1 MKYKIEKNT
10 VQETLIL
17 PLYSRKLCTELY
29 PNLYRDEIAVRLID
43 EIDYDFSKAEKNS
56 RSLMQ
61 RFGALEVA
69 MRQNDLAW
77 EVRNYLKTH
86 PSAAVVNL
94 GCGLDNT
101 GRACDNGRC
110 KIYNL
115 DFPDVIALRQQ
126 LLPAGER
133 EQNIPCDLKDP
144 AWFDKIEASGGA
156 VFFASGVF
164 YYFLTQQVKAL
175 VQGISFQ
182 KQLTAVLGYDAAT
195 ARAITKKAKPQY
207 RQIIAG
213 LPEFEKADRFKM
225 NLVNCA
231 MIGAF
236 ILSMPQRPEVDRLT
250 DYYAR
255 SMMTKPMQW
264 FCRKSGKSK
273 FTPKD
278 IAAMKATAALKAADR
293 NPYSWNMEFYEYP
306 DGSGYEGRFT
316 KCGICVL
323 MKELGLYDLTPA
335 LCRLD
340 YTMSEAG
347 GVTDFVR
354 QYTLASGGSYCDC
367 GYKKKG

>member
-1 MKYKIEKNT
+1 MKYAGM
-10 VQETLIL
+10 
-17 PLYSRKLCTELY
+17 P
-29 PNLYRDEIAVRLID
+29 
-43 EIDYDFSKAEKNS
+43 
-56 RSLMQ
+56 
-61 RFGALEVA
+61 FGMWAL
-69 MRQNDLAW
+69 
-77 EVRNYLKTH
+77 
-86 PSAAVVNL
+86 
-94 GCGLDNT
+94 
-101 GRACDNGRC
+101 
-110 KIYNL
+110 
-115 DFPDVIALRQQ
+115 F
-126 LLPAGER
+126 AG
-133 EQNIPCDLKDP
+133 
-144 AWFDKIEASGGA
+144 
-156 VFFASGVF
+156 
-164 YYFLTQQVKAL
+164 
-175 VQGISFQ
+175 SFQ

-335 LCRLD
+335 LCHLD

-347 GVTDFVR
+347 GVTNFVR
-354 QYTLASGGSYCDC
+354 QYTLASGGPYCDC
-367 GYKKKG
+367 GYKKKGFVKAGTEAGR